1 MTMQLPNRTKIVAT
15 LGPASDNEEVL
26 AQLIRAGTNVFRINC
41 SHSDHAGIV
50 ERIRL
55 VRRVAAACN
64 AQIGVLADLQ
74 GPKIRIG
81 RLKGEEPIW
90 LKPGAPLIIVSDKTV
105 VGEDAKPGE
114 IIRVGTSYELLCKD
128 VKPGERILI
137 DDGNLEVVVDKVSGR
152 DVHTTVVYGGLLK
165 QYKGINLPGTDV
177 SADILTEKDLGD
189 LKVALEN
196 RVDFVAL
203 SFVRRGGDLRFLG
216 KLIKEANS
224 SARMISKIERPEA
237 IENLEEIIDE
247 SYGVMV
253 ARGDM
258 GVELGAEAV
267 PSLQKR
273 MIKLSL
279 AASKP
284 VITATQMLES
294 MITNPRP
301 TRAEASDVANA
312 IYDGTSAVMLSAET
326 ASGKYP
332 VRTVE
337 IMSSIIRRTE
347 EDVFSQSRYAPGGDH
362 VDARSVSTPRTDIAL
377 ATARAG
383 AYAALEAGAKVIAVF
398 TDTGQTARHLSG
410 ERMST
415 RVWAF
420 TPHDETVQ
428 RLALSWGINARK
440 ITKGSS
446 SQEETIEGER
456 ILLREGIVQPGDRIV
471 VVFGTTRESGM
482 TNVMHIRTL

>member
-1 MTMQLPNRTKIVAT
+1 MMTLPNRTKIVAT
-15 LGPASDNEEVL
+15 LGPASDNEEVV

-41 SHSDHAGIV
+41 SHSGHDGII

-55 VRRVAAACN
+55 VRRVAKACN

-74 GPKIRIG
+74 GPKMRVG
-81 RLKGEEPIW
+81 RLKNEEPIW
-90 LKPGAPLIIVSDKTV
+90 LKPGAPMIITSDKNV
-105 VGEDAKPGE
+105 IGEDAKGSDP
-114 IIRVGTSYELLCKD
+114 IRIGSQYELLAKD
-128 VKPGERILI
+128 VKAGERILI
-137 DDGNLEVVVDKVSGR
+137 DDGNIEVVVDKVVDR
-152 DVHTTVVYGGLLK
+152 DVHTTIIYGGLLK
-165 QYKGINLPGTDV
+165 QFKGINLPGTNV
-177 SADILTEKDLGD
+177 SAETLSEKDLGD
-189 LKVALEN
+189 LRVSLEQK
-196 RVDFVAL
+196 VDFVAL
-203 SFVRRGGDLRFLG
+203 SFVRRADDLRLLQKYIDAAG
-216 KLIKEANS
+216 SGAKT
-224 SARMISKIERPEA
+224 ISKIERPEA
-237 IENLEEIIDE
+237 IENLEEIIEE

-258 GVELGAEAV
+258 GVELGPEQV

-273 MIKLSL
+273 IIKLSL
-279 AASKP
+279 AASRP

-337 IMSSIIRRTE
+337 IMSSIIRRS
-347 EDVFSQSRYAPGGDH
+347 EDEIFSNWRYAPITQEPRGELS
-362 VDARSVSTPRTDIAL
+362 SVAL

-398 TDTGQTARHLSG
+398 TDSGATARHISG
-410 ERMST
+410 ERTST

-420 TPHDETVQ
+420 TPHEETVQ
-428 RLALSWGINARK
+428 RVALSWGINARK
-440 ITKGSS
+440 IAKGNSS
-446 SQEETIEGER
+446 HEETLEGER
-456 ILLREGIVQPGDRIV
+456 ILLSEGIAKKGDRIV
-471 VVFGTTRESGM
+471 VVFGTTRDPGM
-482 TNVMHIRTL
+482 TNVMHVRTL

>member
-1 MTMQLPNRTKIVAT
+1 MLLPNRTKIVAT
-15 LGPASDNEEVL
+15 LGPASDSDEVL

-50 ERIRL
+50 DRIHT
-55 VRRVAAACN
+55 VRRVANACN

-81 RLKGEEPIW
+81 RLKNEEPIW

-114 IIRVGTSYELLCKD
+114 VIRVGTSYELLCKD

-137 DDGNLEVVVDKVSGR
+137 DDGNLEVLVEKISGR
-152 DVHTTVVYGGLLK
+152 DVHTSVVYGGLLK

-177 SADILTEKDLGD
+177 SAEILTEKDLGD
-189 LKVALEN
+189 LKVALEHN
-196 RVDFVAL
+196 VDFVAL
-203 SFVRRGGDLRFLG
+203 SFVRRAGDLRLLG
-216 KLIKEANS
+216 KYIREANS
-224 SARMISKIERPEA
+224 NARMISKIERPEA

-347 EDVFSQSRYAPGGDH
+347 EDVFSQSRYAPGAEYSDSG
-362 VDARSVSTPRTDIAL
+362 RSVTTPRTDIAL

-398 TDTGQTARHLSG
+398 TDSGQTARHLSG

-440 ITKGSS
+440 IAKSTN
-446 SQEETIEGER
+446 SQEETLEGER

-471 VVFGTTRESGM
+471 VVFGTTREAGM

>member
-1 MTMQLPNRTKIVAT
+1 MLLPNRTKIVAT
-15 LGPASDNEEVL
+15 LGPASNDDAVL

-41 SHSDHAGIV
+41 SHSDHAGII
-50 ERIRL
+50 ERMRM
-55 VRRVAAACN
+55 VRRVAKAEN

-81 RLKGEEPIW
+81 RLKNEEPIW
-90 LKPGAPLIIVSDKTV
+90 LKPDSALIIVSDKTV

-114 IIRVGTSYELLCKD
+114 TIRVGTSYELLSKD
-128 VKPGERILI
+128 VKKGERILI
-137 DDGNLEVVVDKVSGR
+137 DDGNIEVVVEKVDGR

-165 QYKGINLPGTDV
+165 QYKGINLPGTEV
-177 SADILTEKDLGD
+177 SADILTEKDIGD
-189 LKVALEN
+189 LKVALEHKA
-196 RVDFVAL
+196 DFVAL
-203 SFVRRGGDLRFLG
+203 SFVRRASDLQLLG
-216 KLIKEANS
+216 KMIRDANS
-224 SARMISKIERPEA
+224 AAKMISKIERPEA
-237 IENLEEIIDE
+237 IENLEGIIEE

-258 GVELGAEAV
+258 GVELGPELV

-273 MIKLSL
+273 IIKLSL

-337 IMSSIIRRTE
+337 IMSSIIRVTE
-347 EDVFSQSRYAPGGDH
+347 ADLFSSGRPASIVDH
-362 VDARSVSTPRTDIAL
+362 SAGSSSVAL

-383 AYAALEAGAKVIAVF
+383 AYAAQEAGAKAIAVF
-398 TDTGQTARHLSG
+398 TASGATARHLSG
-410 ERMST
+410 ERMPT
-415 RVWAF
+415 PVWAF
-420 TPHDETVQ
+420 TSHDETVQ
-428 RLALSWGINARK
+428 RLALSWGVNTRK
-440 ITKGSS
+440 IVQAGSTH
-446 SQEETIEGER
+446 EETLEGER
-456 ILLREGIVQPGDRIV
+456 VLLSEGIAQSGDRIV
-471 VVFGTTRESGM
+471 VVFGTTRDPGM
-482 TNVMHIRTL
+482 TNVMQFRTL